1 MPSPEVCTLPR
12 GFSGPLEQGFLVHS
26 HMAIHSIEDGGNTIS
41 FVFRPNASCLAADG
55 RHVLPGVLEVLND
68 TATTKT
74 IYAQT
79 VNGTSAASVDLST
92 TFAAPVRA
100 DRLLEIAAVCDKHG
114 RRLAFTRCEFFELE
128 DRVDAPFPEP
138 GAPLRRAGLVATGR
152 HVKAMNWRDA
162 DDIKL
167 RPTMELAP
175 FPHADEA
182 FVFAPRNPLPQ
193 GEAVGALSERERR
206 FRERA
211 HRALQA
217 GGAAATMGAGTDARL
232 HEVRFAEDGGGGG
245 AFVRF
250 VVAAN
255 EVVGVPCVGP

>member
-1 MPSPEVCTLPR
+1 MAANDD
-12 GFSGPLEQGFLVHS
+12 LEYGWVRVKHL
-26 HMAIHSIEDGGNTIS
+26 
-41 FVFRPNASCLAADG
+41 R
-55 RHVLPGVLEVLND
+55 
-68 TATTKT
+68 
-74 IYAQT
+74 
-79 VNGTSAASVDLST
+79 
-92 TFAAPVRA
+92 APVIKQALWSQRQSDTDA
-100 DRLLEIAAVCDKHG
+100 QLLTDE
-114 RRLAFTRCEFFELE
+114 EFFELE

-175 FPHADEA
+175 FPHADET
-182 FVFAPRNPLPQ
+182 FVFAPRNPLPE

-245 AFVRF
+245 GAFVRF